1 MSTTIHSR
9 KLSCIFALCLAAAA
23 PYAAAQTAGRD
34 ARTGTGIEFAAEA
47 SRTVNND
54 LFRALVSAEASG
66 ATPGELARQV
76 NAQIADAFKM
86 ARAFASIKAQSAGTS
101 TSPVYGKSNKIES
114 WRMRTELM
122 LETSDSA
129 ALSELLGR
137 LQGTLAVSALT
148 MQPSPETRRRIENE
162 VTVDAIAAFK
172 ARADVIAGA
181 MGKKYRITQMNIHT
195 NSRGPQ
201 PLYRAAN
208 KSMLMEA
215 ASAPMP
221 VEGGESAIN
230 ATVTGQ
236 IELESAQP

>member
-1 MSTTIHSR
+1 MSTTLPCR
-9 KLSCIFALCLAAAA
+9 RLSCLFALCLTVAAA
-23 PYAAAQTAGRD
+23 PQAAAQTAGRE
-34 ARTGTGIEFAAEA
+34 ARNGTSIEFSAEA

-54 LFRALVSAEASG
+54 LFRAVVSAEASG

-76 NAQIADAFKM
+76 NAQIADALKL
-86 ARAFASIKAQSAGTS
+86 ARAYASIKVQSAGTS
-101 TSPVYGKSNKIES
+101 TSPIYGKSNKIEA
-114 WRMRTELM
+114 WRMRSELM
-122 LETSDSA
+122 LETADSA

-137 LQGTLAVSALT
+137 LQSTLAVSALT
-148 MQPSPETRRRIENE
+148 MQPAPETRRKVENE

-172 ARADVIAGA
+172 ARADVVAGA
-181 MGKKYRITQMNIHT
+181 MGKKYRIKQMNIHT

-215 ASAPMP
+215 AAPMP

-236 IELESAQP
+236 IELE